1 MPTSNFKTQ
10 KESSRTVKIWPRSKH
25 LIHTSASMQY
35 FQIPPTDALLAHNTI
50 HNLTVGDRRP
60 RTNPRGRPLQPA
72 IGRSAYES
80 ADNVHCSHALTTAGA
95 WRLARYGLRFT
106 ATPIRSAMCCPPS
119 HFAKFRLA
127 SINPKFRRCSEVH
140 RSEPAAQPRSAAE
153 RATHSNVHVCMH
165 CAMTGACGL
174 AVCVYQTEGVSEA
187 CDAPRCWGAR
197 AND

>member
-1 MPTSNFKTQ
+1 
-10 KESSRTVKIWPRSKH
+10 
-25 LIHTSASMQY
+25 MQY

-106 ATPIRSAMCCPPS
+106 ALRPIPERNVLSAL
-119 HFAKFRLA
+119 AFREVQTRLDQ
-127 SINPKFRRCSEVH
+127 SEV
-140 RSEPAAQPRSAAE
+140 SAVF
-153 RATHSNVHVCMH
+153 RGTS
-165 CAMTGACGL
+165 
-174 AVCVYQTEGVSEA
+174 Q
-187 CDAPRCWGAR
+187 
-197 AND
+197 